1 MSELPLFTVEEQD
14 ELDLI
19 YNQVIES
26 ARPYIEEEDIPLV
39 RRAFEIALEDKGSTK
54 AKSGRHAIFR
64 TLDTV
69 RIVIDEIGL
78 GKTALICTFLYDV
91 AHNNNIP
98 FDKLEAEFG
107 SSVLNILR
115 GLVKVSSLYERST
128 AIETEN
134 FRKLL
139 LMFAKDIRVV
149 LIMIAD
155 RLNTMRH
162 LQHFDKEGQAKIAR
176 ETGYLYAPLAH
187 RLGLYNIKSELED
200 LVLKFTN
207 RDVYKTIAKKLNETK
222 DTREAYIKSFIDP
235 VKEKVE
241 AQGLNFDIKG
251 RTKTINSIYNKMV
264 KKKVGVEGI
273 YDLFAIRIILD
284 SDVEN
289 EKSDCWKVYSIVTDM
304 YAPNPKRMR
313 DWLSIPK
320 SNGYE
325 SLHTTVMGP
334 EGKWVEVQIRTK
346 RMNEVAEKGLAAHWR
361 YKGIKSE
368 QGLDE
373 WLHNIRDIL
382 ENPELNAVDF
392 IDDFK
397 LNLYD
402 EEVFVFTPTGE
413 LRRLPKGAT
422 VLDFAFEVHTA
433 VGSKCIGAIVNGRNV
448 PIRHHLQNGDQIEV
462 TTSNSQ
468 KPKQDWLNI
477 VTTSKAKT
485 KIKQSLKEEMHK
497 EADLGRELMMRRFK
511 NWKLHIED
519 SKIQRLVK
527 KLKYKTGTDFYCAIA
542 NSELDLNMIKE
553 VYQDLDKKES
563 ESTPDSEGVD
573 TKKAENFIAKNQPPP
588 DLEEDVL
595 TIDQNLK
602 DVEYSLAKCCN
613 PIYGDEI
620 FGFVATSGGIRIH
633 RLNCPNAPQMI
644 QRFGYRM
651 VKAEWSGKAKSQYNI
666 DLRVKGNDNI
676 GILSNVSQILTKELK
691 IQVRS
696 INIDSRDG
704 VFEGNISVFIND
716 VNNLKTLI
724 KKIKN
729 VKGVIDCYRI
739 DQR

>member
-1 MSELPLFTVEEQD
+1 MPDLPRFSAAEQD
-14 ELDLI
+14 ELNLKF
-19 YNQVIES
+19 NQILES
-26 ARPYIEEEDIPLV
+26 ARPYIEETDIPLV
-39 RRAFEIALEDKGSTK
+39 QRAFEIALLDKGSTT

-69 RIVIDEIGL
+69 RIIVDEIGL

-91 AHNNNIP
+91 AHNNKIP
-98 FDKLEAEFG
+98 FNELEVEFG

-155 RLNTMRH
+155 RLNTIRH
-162 LQHFDKEGQAKIAR
+162 LQFFEKTEQIKIAR

-187 RLGLYNIKSELED
+187 RLGLYTIKSELED
-200 LVLKFTN
+200 LVLKYTN
-207 RDVYKTIAKKLNETK
+207 REMYKLIADKINETK
-222 DTREAYIKSFIDP
+222 LEREAYIKSFIDP
-235 VKEKVE
+235 VKRKVE
-241 AQGLNFDIKG
+241 EQGLKFDIKG

-264 KKKVGVEGI
+264 QKKIGVEGI

-284 SDVEN
+284 SDIKN

-304 YAPNPKRMR
+304 YAPNPKRLR

-368 QGLDE
+368 KGLDE

-397 LNLYD
+397 LNLY
-402 EEVFVFTPTGE
+402 EQELFVFTPKGE
-413 LRRLPKGAT
+413 LRRLPSGAT

-448 PIRHHLQNGDQIEV
+448 PIRHLLQNGDQIEI

-468 KPKQDWLNI
+468 KPKQDWLSI
-477 VTTSKAKT
+477 VTTSKAKS
-485 KIKQSLKEEMHK
+485 KIKQSLNEAMHK
-497 EADLGRELMMRRFK
+497 EADLGKELMMRRFK
-511 NWKLHIED
+511 NWKIQVED

-542 NSELDLNMIKE
+542 NGELEVNMLKE
-553 VYQDLDKKES
+553 AYHDLDKKES
-563 ESTPDSEGVD
+563 DALTETEAVD
-573 TKKAENFIAKNQPPP
+573 TKKAESFITKNQPPP

-595 TIDQNLK
+595 TIDEHLK
-602 DVEYSLAKCCN
+602 DIEYSLAKCCN

-620 FGFVATSGGIRIH
+620 FGFVASSGGIRIH
-633 RLNCPNAPQMI
+633 RVNCPNAPQMI

-651 VKAEWSGKAKSQYNI
+651 VKADWAGKAKSQYSMV
-666 DLRVKGNDNI
+666 LRVKGNDNI
-676 GILSNVSQILTKELK
+676 GILSNISQILTKELK

-704 VFEGNISVFIND
+704 IFEGNISVFIND
-716 VNNLKTLI
+716 LSNLKMLI
-724 KKIKN
+724 KKIKS